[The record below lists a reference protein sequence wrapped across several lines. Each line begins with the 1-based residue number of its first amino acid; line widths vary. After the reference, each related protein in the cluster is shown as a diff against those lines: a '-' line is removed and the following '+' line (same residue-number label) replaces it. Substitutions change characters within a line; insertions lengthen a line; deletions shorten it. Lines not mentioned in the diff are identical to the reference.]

1 MGLTTD
7 ALEQQEALHRTH
19 CRMMTTARQHAE
31 RRKDSKRGATP
42 EMRREAEA
50 NYRAEIHRLDTE
62 HRVWLDEHTV

>member
-1 MGLTTD
+1 
-7 ALEQQEALHRTH
+7 
-19 CRMMTTARQHAE
+19 MMTTARQHAE

-50 NYRAEIHRLDTE
+50 NFRAEIHRLDTE